1 MILSA
6 DFLGR
11 PCSGLKSTVF
21 AMQGGLQPRQRARR
35 FDASKDSGSSSAI
48 ASVGGEAQRLQLV
61 FLEFAMLRYLPGMSS
76 RFAAAVFLPGQVE
89 LIEVQ
94 ATMTVLTTSL
104 DRRSEMFAANA
115 AAMRALVEDLREKV
129 AAVREGGAAAGRSP
143 LTSAGGSGR
152 SSSGLPRFLRWV
164 FCWMR
169 SIKKPLSVHLQ
180 PKSWG
185 SFDNRA

>member
-1 MILSA
+1 MA
-6 DFLGR
+6 
-11 PCSGLKSTVF
+11 
-21 AMQGGLQPRQRARR
+21 
-35 FDASKDSGSSSAI
+35 
-48 ASVGGEAQRLQLV
+48 
-61 FLEFAMLRYLPGMSS
+61 S